1 MLKRT
6 TKIAF
11 LSSFVALSAFF
22 GICRGYAVW
31 RNSTTNYGSN
41 VCIDGL

>member
-11 LSSFVALSAFF
+11 LSSFVALSAFSVSAEDMQF
-22 GICRGYAVW
+22 GVTPPQITAQTYV
-31 RNSTTNYGSN
+31 
-41 VCIDGL
+41 